1 VGGHPKGG
9 EDLGSIMLGES
20 FLVNKREPQN

>member
-20 FLVNKREPQN
+20 FLVNKPEP